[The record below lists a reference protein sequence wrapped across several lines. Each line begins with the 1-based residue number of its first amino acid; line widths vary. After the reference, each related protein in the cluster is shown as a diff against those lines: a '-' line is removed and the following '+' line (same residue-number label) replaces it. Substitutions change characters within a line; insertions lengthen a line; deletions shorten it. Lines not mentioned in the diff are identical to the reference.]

1 MKDSQV
7 DYRFHF
13 GWHVKKYKISRE
25 EQTQIKIGL
34 IHTEQTPQMEKNKVN
49 SVFHD
54 IARLWCLLNHER
66 SLNIIYFTGSKT
78 DYSF

>member
-1 MKDSQV
+1 
-7 DYRFHF
+7 
-13 GWHVKKYKISRE
+13 
-25 EQTQIKIGL
+25 
-34 IHTEQTPQMEKNKVN
+34 MEKNKVN